1 MLYDLQ
7 KAQKAH
13 QMLVTL
19 KNRTALKI
27 LDILKAH
34 DKLSVTDIYVR
45 LRCEQSFASNFLRDM
60 YQTGILK
67 CEQVGNFVYYSINKE
82 RMQVIA
88 ETVNELSEMHNGVM
102 DNKVIYD

>member
-13 QMLVTL
+13 KMLVTL

-27 LDILKAH
+27 LDILKE
-34 DKLSVTDIYVR
+34 KRLTVTDIYVR
-45 LRCEQSFASNFLRDM
+45 LWCNQSTASQFLRDM

-67 CEQVGNFVYYSINKE
+67 CEKYGKFIYYSINKK
-82 RMQVIA
+82 RYQLISD
-88 ETVNELSEMHNGVM
+88 TVNELSDM
-102 DNKVIYD
+102 YDFPQSTGKILA

>member
-13 QMLVTL
+13 EMLLTL

-45 LRCEQSFASNFLRDM
+45 LRCDQSKASTCLGDM
-60 YQTGILK
+60 KKTGILK
-67 CEQVGNFVYYSINKE
+67 CEQVGIFVYYSINKE
-82 RMQVIA
+82 RMKVIA

-102 DNKVIYD
+102 DNKVNI